1 MTINVKCLPSR
12 KWSIAALGSA
22 GMGLVIVSYLL
33 AIVVG
38 VAFVALPIL
47 LFGSFSPEN
56 ASNFLVYRLLLSA
69 FGVVAGLTILWSL
82 VPPSDEQKINGIS
95 IDLTTEKRL
104 AKEIEAIAEVLRE
117 PMPSVVYL
125 IGDANAFVSERKEGQ
140 GRRRIL
146 ALGLPLLQMLTIA
159 QFRAVLAH
167 EFAHYYAGDTR
178 MGPWVYE
185 ARRTLVRAYENLGK
199 NSEAMRFIRQW
210 GIASVAYRL
219 LMAGL
224 RAYWKIFMR
233 ATQAIS
239 RRQELRSDELA
250 CYIAGSE
257 PLITGLENIR
267 RCNAGLGMY
276 WNSFVV
282 PVARGGFQPDLAS
295 GFQEFMHTPQVA
307 KATTEYLSRQ
317 AAIAKPSPFDSHPP
331 LSKRVE
337 QARQINL
344 PAPEGAE
351 AEENNELPMIS
362 LVENLGPLEALLL
375 KKIMPEVAVENLKP
389 LNWETA
395 GTDIYIPAWRAEVA
409 SFLFFL
415 STKKIDELPLLV
427 LDPRHLAGLVP
438 EPPRVLLSAG
448 QRIARAYDVL
458 FCAFALCLLDNGWT
472 LVTRP
477 GDLALEHGASSVDP
491 ATVIRSLRN
500 GTLTVVTW
508 KDFRAERGIG
518 DWVLAAPVASLA
530 AC

>member
-1 MTINVKCLPSR
+1 MTITVKRLPSR

-22 GMGLVIVSYLL
+22 GMGLVILSYLL
-33 AIVVG
+33 AIVVAAG
-38 VAFVALPIL
+38 FIALPIL
-47 LFGSFSPEN
+47 LFGVFSPEGQAN
-56 ASNFLVYRLLLSA
+56 LLVYRLLLSA
-69 FGVVAGLTILWSL
+69 FGVIAGLTILWSL
-82 VPPSDEQKINGIS
+82 APPSDEQTINGVS
-95 IDLTTEKRL
+95 IDLATETRL
-104 AKEIEAIAEVLRE
+104 AKEIEAIAEVLGE

-125 IGDANAFVSERKEGQ
+125 IGDANAFVSERKEGR

-185 ARRTLVRAYENLGK
+185 ARRTLARVYENLGK
-199 NSEAMRFIRQW
+199 NSSALRFIRRW
-210 GIASVAYRL
+210 GIVSVAYQL
-219 LMAGL
+219 LMGGL
-224 RAYWKIFMR
+224 RAYWKLFMR

-250 CYIAGSE
+250 CHIAGSE
-257 PLITGLENIR
+257 PLIAGLENIR
-267 RCNAGLGMY
+267 RCSAGLGMY
-276 WNSFVV
+276 WNSFVA
-282 PVARGGFQPDLAS
+282 PIARGGFQPDLAS
-295 GFQEFMHTPQVA
+295 GFQEFMRTPQVIES
-307 KATTEYLSRQ
+307 TSEYLARQ
-317 AAIAKPSPFDSHPP
+317 ATITKPSPFDSHPP
-331 LSKRVE
+331 LSRRIE

-344 PAPEGAE
+344 PAPEGNGAKE
-351 AEENNELPMIS
+351 SNEQPMIS

-375 KKIMPEVAVENLKP
+375 RKIMPAVAAENLKP

-409 SFLFFL
+409 NFLFFL
-415 STKKIDELPLLV
+415 TTKKMEDFPQLV

-472 LVTRP
+472 LITRP
-477 GDLALEHGASSVDP
+477 GSLALVNGTSTVDP
-491 ATVIRSLRN
+491 AAVIRSISN
-500 GTLTVVTW
+500 GTLAVTAW

-518 DWVLAAPVASLA
+518 DWALAASVASLA
-530 AC
+530 TR